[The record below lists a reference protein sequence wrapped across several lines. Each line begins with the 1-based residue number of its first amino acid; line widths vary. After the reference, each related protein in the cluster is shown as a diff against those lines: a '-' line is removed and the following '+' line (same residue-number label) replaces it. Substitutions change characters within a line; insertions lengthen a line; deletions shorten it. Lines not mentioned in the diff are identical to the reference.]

1 MILEVVVYNI
11 ESALQA
17 QQGGADR
24 IELCDNPGEGGTT
37 PSYGTIQIVR
47 KKLSIDIFVMIRP
60 RGGDFHYSAEEF
72 ESMKTDI
79 EQCKKLKVD
88 GVVFGILH
96 TDGTID
102 KKRCKELVDLARP
115 MKVTCH
121 RAFDMTKD
129 SSKSLEDCIEVGF
142 DRILTSGRHAK
153 AVAGIEVLTELV
165 RKANSRIII
174 MPGSGVNEQNAGAI
188 VAKTGVHELHFS
200 AIVQRDSA
208 MQFKNELLTG
218 MGSNEGTEFKLRT
231 VDPAV
236 VRAIRNATEVVKSGN
251 S

>member
-11 ESALQA
+11 ESAVQA
-17 QQGGADR
+17 QLGGADR

-37 PSYGTIQIVR
+37 PSFGTVEVVR

-102 KKRCKELVDLARP
+102 KKRCKELIDLARP

-129 SSKSLEDCIEVGF
+129 SFQALEDCIEVGF
-142 DRILTSGRHAK
+142 DRILTSGRHTK
-153 AVAGIEVLTELV
+153 AIEGIEVLTELV
-165 RKANSRIII
+165 RKANARITI
-174 MPGSGVNEQNAGAI
+174 MPGSGVNEQNAAMLTATTGAQ
-188 VAKTGVHELHFS
+188 ELHFS
-200 AIVQRDSA
+200 AMTHKESP
-208 MQFKNELLTG
+208 MQFKNELLTV

-231 VDPAV
+231 VDPVV
-236 VRAIRNATEVVKSGN
+236 VRAIRSATEVVKPGN